1 MNGIGKTLNRFIHNF
16 KGSTKDEKA
25 AKTNMALADFSGNQL
40 QPGVVE
46 DDLEEPLE
54 VVPEEMTS
62 EELQELEQ
70 NSKTE
75 EDPRKEIVGENKSRL
90 TPKKIHREGFAE
102 AFAELNTLLKK
113 YENVNPSLERFL

>member
-62 EELQELEQ
+62 EEL
-70 NSKTE
+70 
-75 EDPRKEIVGENKSRL
+75 
-90 TPKKIHREGFAE
+90 
-102 AFAELNTLLKK
+102 
-113 YENVNPSLERFL
+113 